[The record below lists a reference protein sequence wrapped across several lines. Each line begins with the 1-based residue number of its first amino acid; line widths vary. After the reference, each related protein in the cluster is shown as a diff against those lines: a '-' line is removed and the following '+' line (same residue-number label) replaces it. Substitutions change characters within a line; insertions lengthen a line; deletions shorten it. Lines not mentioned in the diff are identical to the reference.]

1 VSLSFSEP
9 GRCPTAITNALTR
22 IRRVKLTA
30 SLYHECLLDR
40 LQFLRFLV
48 SLLESSR
55 SGNPSD
61 TLGQLS
67 FIVTL
72 IEDYCDDILENEP
85 ETARLA
91 SGCMTRLDE
100 VCLELPHTLHGT
112 ATLD

>member
-1 VSLSFSEP
+1 MTL
-9 GRCPTAITNALTR
+9 AR
-22 IRRVKLTA
+22 ICRVKLTA

-40 LQFLRFLV
+40 LQFLHFLV

-55 SGNPSD
+55 SSTPSD

-100 VCLELPHTLHGT
+100 VCIELLHILRGS
-112 ATLD
+112 ATLY